1 MTLLPALI
9 EQIKYVPLP
18 RLVIQENEQ
27 YEMVI
32 DNMVIPGDT
41 LMPEAIEL
49 KVDDYLRFCPKSSSG
64 STSVQ
69 GLFLH
74 LHGIQTL
81 LEDANFWYKRKTG
94 LLDITDSGIV
104 SVHVSTCFGK
114 EHFNIDSL
122 SI

>member
-49 KVDDYLRFCPKSSSG
+49 KVRR
-64 STSVQ
+64 
-69 GLFLH
+69 LFFVL
-74 LHGIQTL
+74 
-81 LEDANFWYKRKTG
+81 F
-94 LLDITDSGIV
+94 
-104 SVHVSTCFGK
+104 
-114 EHFNIDSL
+114 
-122 SI
+122 

>member
-41 LMPEAIEL
+41 LMPEVIEL
-49 KVDDYLRFCPKSSSG
+49 KVRR
-64 STSVQ
+64 
-69 GLFLH
+69 LFFVL
-74 LHGIQTL
+74 
-81 LEDANFWYKRKTG
+81 F
-94 LLDITDSGIV
+94 
-104 SVHVSTCFGK
+104 
-114 EHFNIDSL
+114 
-122 SI
+122 

>member
-32 DNMVIPGDT
+32 DNMIMPGDT

-49 KVDDYLRFCPKSSSG
+49 KVR
-64 STSVQ
+64 
-69 GLFLH
+69 GLFFVL
-74 LHGIQTL
+74 
-81 LEDANFWYKRKTG
+81 F
-94 LLDITDSGIV
+94 
-104 SVHVSTCFGK
+104 
-114 EHFNIDSL
+114 
-122 SI
+122 